1 MGTMSSITAG
11 QAASAVQQSVAAEH
25 LYAIDL
31 LRFLA
36 AMAVVG
42 CHWCFSPDQMQ
53 PIMKIDIAKYGL
65 FGVHLFFMISGLVIL
80 ISAQGQDFRGFVVA
94 RIVRLYPAFWICC
107 TISALVAFID
117 PTLGWAEYLYNM
129 TMFPDPHYVQLINQA
144 YWSLV
149 VEAEFYLLIAV
160 LLLCGWLH
168 RIELVMWVWI
178 VATAVASS
186 ISLRHLLMAPY
197 ACFFVGGCACFLL
210 RKHPTW
216 DRWAL
221 LFAAWVAAM
230 NETVREVVRQA
241 NVADAFTSCTLV
253 SSFFVVILAVSRNWL
268 VLPAWRGFATLG
280 AISYPIYLLH
290 QRIAIEM
297 GWTTDS
303 PGLLL
308 LAFGW
313 IIVLSWVVHRWGEVP
328 LQRWMKARFNS
339 AKNLKQQQPSL
350 L

>member
-1 MGTMSSITAG
+1 MSPTRPAVLTM
-11 QAASAVQQSVAAEH
+11 QQQPRAEH

-31 LRFLA
+31 LRFFA
-36 AMAVVG
+36 AMAVVC

-53 PIMKIDIAKYGL
+53 PIMKISIAKYGL
-65 FGVHLFFMISGLVIL
+65 FGVQLFFLISGLVIL
-80 ISAQGQDFRGFVVA
+80 ISAQGQDFRGFVGA

-107 TISALVAFID
+107 TISALFAFSD
-117 PTLGWAEYLYNM
+117 PLLGWPQYIYNM
-129 TMFPDPHYVQLINQA
+129 TMFPDPNYVPLINQA

-149 VEAEFYLLIAV
+149 VEAKFYLLISV

-168 RIELVMWVWI
+168 RIELVMWVWL
-178 VATAVASS
+178 VAAAWASS
-186 ISLRHLLMAPY
+186 HLMSQLLMAHY

-210 RKHPTW
+210 RRHPTW

-221 LFAAWVAAM
+221 LFVAWVVAM
-230 NETVREVVRQA
+230 NETVREVVKQ
-241 NVADAFTSCTLV
+241 NYVLDEFTSCMLV
-253 SSFFVVILAVSRNWL
+253 SSFFAVILAVSRNWL
-268 VLPAWRGFATLG
+268 VVPQWKGLPTLG

-308 LAFGW
+308 LAFAW
-313 IIVLSWVVHRWGEVP
+313 IIVLSWVVHRWGELP
-328 LQRWMKARFNS
+328 LQRWMKARFN
-339 AKNLKQQQPSL
+339 AARNLNYQPAGNSTRIP
-350 L
+350 